1 MHFFLLL
8 LFTAVFLSFFP
19 KIRDGLLWLAAL
31 VALVYV
37 YALAFPESAIAEFLH
52 QLLLHYVLTVEATKR
67 LTPRVQRNR

>member
-31 VALVYV
+31 IALVYV

-52 QLLLHYVLTVEATKR
+52 QLLLH
-67 LTPRVQRNR
+67 